1 MVWLTRPEW
10 INMTAFSVSFSSV
23 NLSLFTVTACV
34 VSCSSS
40 VISIFLICLH
50 NLQGLGLF
58 MLLYRKHVILR
69 RSFNLH
75 CFMDVFW
82 TLSLVCKLYAHQRV
96 TLSIAINQTLPGLE
110 DFLKV
115 VLGSEPLSE
124 EANRQRIDFLR
135 RLESVSRPPSLPPRP
150 ANLSE
155 IYRARLQQNEAP
167 SGSGINDESSV
178 YKNDKAIDPVQFAS
192 HQRELSRFATLYKT
206 YAPQTVI
213 IGEKGNRNGGL
224 YFARPGNTRVSDE
237 ASARQI

>member
-1 MVWLTRPEW
+1 M
-10 INMTAFSVSFSSV
+10 
-23 NLSLFTVTACV
+23 CV
-34 VSCSSS
+34 IVSSS

-50 NLQGLGLF
+50 NLQGLALF
-58 MLLYRKHVILR
+58 MLLYFKTSNTQAVYIVL
-69 RSFNLH
+69 
-75 CFMDVFW
+75 W
-82 TLSLVCKLYAHQRV
+82 TFFERHPSCVNWYSHQRV
-96 TLSIAINQTLPGLE
+96 TLSTAINQTLPGLE

-124 EANRQRIDFLR
+124 EANRQRIEFLR

-167 SGSGINDESSV
+167 SGSGLQDESNV
-178 YKNDKAIDPVQFAS
+178 YKNEKAIDPVQFAS
-192 HQRELSRFATLYKT
+192 QQRELSRFANLYKT

-224 YFARPGNTRVSDE
+224 YFARPGNTRVSE
-237 ASARQI
+237 ASLKRLLGLC